1 MNQEQLM
8 HRVQTLSFVIVD
20 VGLFLDTHPTDQK
33 ALEYFNKYNA
43 MYQTAKEEYERRF
56 GPLTICG
63 TNDTQKWSWVDS
75 PWPWQ

>member
-8 HRVQTLSFVIVD
+8 RRVQMLSFVLVD
-20 VGLFLDTHPTDQK
+20 VGLFLDTHPTDKK

-43 MYQTAKEEYERRF
+43 MYQTAKDEYERRF

-63 TNDTQKWSWVDS
+63 TNDTKNWSWVDS